1 MEMAVRHECWV
12 ETFKHD
18 ESKRVMSWTFEDQER
33 TFDYVYGC
41 DVSKDHLPVVPSTDD
56 LVTLITVGVDFD
68 SIDFLPSGMKID
80 WVIGSH
86 RFKHSIPNQ
95 YNVSFDPDGI
105 GRFVWR

>member
-1 MEMAVRHECWV
+1 MAVRHECWV

-41 DVSKDHLPVVPSTDD
+41 DVSKDYLPVMPSVDD

-68 SIDFLPSGMKID
+68 SIDFLPSG
-80 WVIGSH
+80 
-86 RFKHSIPNQ
+86 RFQTNIIRVLTQ
-95 YNVSFDPDGI
+95 MGLAGLFGD
-105 GRFVWR
+105 RQ